1 MKDEKKVNAIEEEAK
16 KEVQTEEDCEKL
28 TDEQM
33 AIVTGGSALGVK
45 AGDTVVFEQ
54 SDALLTGAAL
64 KVD

>member
-1 MKDEKKVNAIEEEAK
+1 MSEEKKVYTTEKAK
-16 KEVQTEEDCEKL
+16 TDVKTKEDCEKL

-33 AIVTGGSALGVK
+33 AKVAGGSALGVK
-45 AGDTVVFEQ
+45 ADDTVILEQ